1 MCGPGGPKSPPNDTK
16 FFQGHIFM
24 ICTHYKKK
32 VSETQKLPKNAN
44 LANGVIFVGVWIKQF
59 FD

>member
-1 MCGPGGPKSPPNDTK
+1 MYGNRRVVRGAPKSPPNDTK

-32 VSETQKLPKNAN
+32 VSETQKLLKNETP
-44 LANGVIFVGVWIKQF
+44 
-59 FD
+59 